1 MRRPISKTHRHPRS
15 ALRQLRRRILADT
28 EAQGHRD
35 NRLLAALPP
44 DTLALLERDLR
55 QVSLQQGAILLEPG
69 EPIANIYFPQT
80 GLISLFVL
88 DRKGGAIETA
98 TVGREGAVGL
108 HGGLGGRRSF
118 TLATAQ
124 IGGEFSTIRAERFE
138 HIANGSARVRDLIL
152 RYTEVLLAET
162 QQIAAC
168 NAMHD
173 TGPRL
178 CRWLL
183 QCADR
188 TGRDELPLIQEFL
201 AQMLGVRRTTVTLL
215 AQALQVRGLMRYR
228 RGHIVLLDRK
238 GLEECACECYDIM
251 RHEKLAPALGVHF

>member
-1 MRRPISKTHRHPRS
+1 
-15 ALRQLRRRILADT
+15 LGQLRRPTLAHT
-28 EAQGHRD
+28 AAQGHRD

-44 DTLALLERDLR
+44 DTLALLDRDLR

-69 EPIANIYFPQT
+69 DPLEDIYFPQT
-80 GLISLFVL
+80 GLISLLVIGR
-88 DRKGGAIETA
+88 DGGAIETA

-118 TLATAQ
+118 TRATTQ
-124 IGGEFSTIRAERFE
+124 IGGRFSTIRAGRFE
-138 HIANGSARVRDLIL
+138 HIANGSAYVRDLIL
-152 RYTEVLLAET
+152 RYTEVLLAEA
-162 QQIAAC
+162 QQIGAC
-168 NAMHD
+168 NAMHAARA
-173 TGPRL
+173 RL

-188 TGRDELPLIQEFL
+188 TGRNELPLIQEFL
-201 AQMLGVRRTTVTLL
+201 AQMVGVRRTTVTLL
-215 AQALQVRGLMRYR
+215 AQEMQVRGLIKYR
-228 RGHIVLLDRK
+228 RGRIVLLDRK

>member
-1 MRRPISKTHRHPRS
+1 
-15 ALRQLRRRILADT
+15 LGQLRRPTLAHT
-28 EAQGHRD
+28 AAQGHRD

-44 DTLALLERDLR
+44 DTLALLDRDLR

-69 EPIANIYFPQT
+69 DQVEDIYFPQT
-80 GLISLFVL
+80 GLISLLVL
-88 DRKGGAIETA
+88 SRDGGAIETA
-98 TVGREGAVGL
+98 TVGCEGAVGL

-118 TLATAQ
+118 TRATTQ
-124 IGGEFSTIRAERFE
+124 IGGRFSTIRAERFE
-138 HIANGSARVRDLIL
+138 HLANGSARVRDLIL

-162 QQIAAC
+162 QQISAC
-168 NAMHD
+168 NAKHAA
-173 TGPRL
+173 GARL

-188 TGRDELPLIQEFL
+188 TGRDELPLTQESV
-201 AQMLGVRRTTVTLL
+201 AQMLGIRRTTVTLL
-215 AQALQVRGLMRYR
+215 AQAIKVRGLVRYG

-251 RHEKLAPALGVHF
+251 RREKLVPALGVHF